1 MLKDKRMR
9 RKYFLCNEMLGI
21 ACYQRW
27 VGAQEKK
34 LTSLVIWAVVRAHT
48 YAITRKWGT
57 RPIGNHRFLWTGYKN
72 VSI

>member
-9 RKYFLCNEMLGI
+9 RKYFLSNEMLGV

-34 LTSLVIWAVVRAHT
+34 LSRLVFWAVVRAHS
-48 YAITRKWGT
+48 YGIAHKWGT
-57 RPIGNHRFLWTGYKN
+57 RPVADHRFHWAGYKN